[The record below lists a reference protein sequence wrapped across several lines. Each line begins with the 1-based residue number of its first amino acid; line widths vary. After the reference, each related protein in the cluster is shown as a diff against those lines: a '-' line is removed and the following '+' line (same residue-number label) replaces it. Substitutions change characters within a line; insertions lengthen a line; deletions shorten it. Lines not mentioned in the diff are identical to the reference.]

1 MDTERDLKKQFKV
14 PSYQKK
20 GGPSLEVEMPPD
32 NFKIVQ
38 KVSEAELK
46 LKNAEAVDRAEKAH

>member
-1 MDTERDLKKQFKV
+1 
-14 PSYQKK
+14 
-20 GGPSLEVEMPPD
+20 MPPD